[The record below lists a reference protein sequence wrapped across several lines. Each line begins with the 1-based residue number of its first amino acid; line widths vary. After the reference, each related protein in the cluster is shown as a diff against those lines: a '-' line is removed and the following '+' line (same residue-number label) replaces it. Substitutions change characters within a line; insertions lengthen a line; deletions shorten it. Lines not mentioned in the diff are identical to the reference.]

1 MKREQRDPYQDLL
14 DRDAIE
20 QVLLR
25 YASSIDDKDFAR
37 LRTILCEDIRGQYG
51 ETVIEGADR
60 LVRWI
65 ARGTDD
71 RDWQHHFVSVYHID
85 LTGEDEADA
94 LTYHMSHHTRH
105 GEPDRCTRT
114 IARYR
119 DHLRRVDGRWLIA
132 EKVMEVGWTDMLQ
145 RPPSGG

>member
-1 MKREQRDPYQDLL
+1 MKDEQRDPYQDLL

-37 LRTILCEDIRGQYG
+37 LRTILSDDIRGRYG
-51 ETVIEGADR
+51 ETVIEGADH
-60 LVRWI
+60 LVDWI

-71 RDWQHHFVSVYHID
+71 RSWQHHLVSVYHID
-85 LTGEDEADA
+85 LTGDEEARA
-94 LTYHMSHHTRH
+94 LTYLTSHHTKF
-105 GEPDRCTRT
+105 GEPDDCTRT

-119 DHLRRVDGRWLIA
+119 DHLRKVNGTWLIA
-132 EKVMEVGWTDMLQ
+132 EKVMEVGWSDVLR
-145 RPPSGG
+145 RPPSDT